1 MFVSSIEE
9 RPSSLDG
16 KFTLTGDLDLDL
28 ALDGK
33 YLLLLGASSWGH
45 IF

>member
-16 KFTLTGDLDLDL
+16 KFTLTGDLDL